1 MSSEEEKI
9 RLEHEAAKLFMHRYE
24 KQFGVPMRH
33 IWHNEPRKP
42 DVSCYLNGERL
53 DLEIAHL
60 YGSTEEAKQ
69 LLGRDLSP
77 QTQKELDHLRKTA
90 PAHRMLE
97 ALSRVLQ
104 NKSQKCYESQK
115 VWLVIRNL
123 NPHWH
128 TSEFANHL
136 HLIQRPQQ
144 HPFQQMWLL
153 SQDDWASLESLTS
166 KALDVATIL
175 AESKECSL
183 LRLD

>member
-69 LLGRDLSP
+69 LLGRSLSEK
-77 QTQKELDHLRKTA
+77 TLLALEHLSKT
-90 PAHRMLE
+90 PATHRMLE
-97 ALSRVLQ
+97 ALSRVLDS
-104 NKSQKCYESQK
+104 KSQKQYESQS

-123 NPHWH
+123 NPNWQ
-128 TSEFANHL
+128 TQEFARHL
-136 HLIQRPQQ
+136 HLIQTPQQ
-144 HPFQQMWLL
+144 HPFQQIWLI
-153 SQDDWASLESLTS
+153 SEDRNSEFRDSESGPQTC
-166 KALDVATIL
+166 T
-175 AESKECSL
+175 L
-183 LRLD
+183 LRLDTFECLVD